1 MTRKKGITENV
12 IAGKAI
18 IENSI
23 TGNVITAKPSL
34 KTASSKTAV
43 RKKGIPKQH
52 YCRKQH
58 NKSDI
63 IFRHNNKESLK
74 WS

>member
-23 TGNVITAKPSL
+23 TGNVITGKPSL
-34 KTASSKTAV
+34 KTASSKTALL
-43 RKKGIPKQH
+43 KKGLP
-52 YCRKQH
+52 KQH

>member
-1 MTRKKGITENV
+1 MSSLEKPLLK
-12 IAGKAI
+12 IASLKMPSL
-18 IENSI
+18 E
-23 TGNVITAKPSL
+23 KPLL

-43 RKKGIPKQH
+43 LKKGIPKQH
-52 YCRKQH
+52 YCRKQP

-63 IFRHNNKESLK
+63 IFRHINKESLK

>member
-23 TGNVITAKPSL
+23 TENAIAGKAIIENGIIQNSSAEKRPSQTTL
-34 KTASSKTAV
+34 L
-43 RKKGIPKQH
+43 P
-52 YCRKQH
+52 
-58 NKSDI
+58 
-63 IFRHNNKESLK
+63 
-74 WS
+74 